1 VPIIEL
7 RGPGH
12 HTPTLFCS
20 RVTRDVE
27 AVQSEHHRLVDT
39 GYHRDHFWC
48 RYPSANLDLAHSL
61 LDRAP
66 GVGIPADEEAVSAVN
81 EPGLLSG
88 EHRHF
93 HCFESC
99 IVLLLGPWPEFW
111 DEAPA
116 SYYL

>member
-1 VPIIEL
+1 
-7 RGPGH
+7 
-12 HTPTLFCS
+12 
-20 RVTRDVE
+20 VE